1 MREIVLNGNTRV
13 IGRVCDGDANTV
25 GFAACPFCGGTALD
39 IDHEDDFDFLDEKYS
54 KASLHMRCATC
65 DVEMWEHTFD
75 EHVYG
80 KRLRLLAKKWN
91 RRALV

>member
-1 MREIVLNGNTRV
+1 MRDIVLNGNTRV
-13 IGRVCDGDANTV
+13 VGRVCDGSADTV
-25 GFAACPFCGGTALD
+25 GFAACPFCGRTAFD
-39 IDHEDDFDFLDEKYS
+39 IDHEEDFDFLDEKYS

-80 KRLRLLAKKWN
+80 KRLRLLAEKWN
-91 RRALV
+91 RRAAE